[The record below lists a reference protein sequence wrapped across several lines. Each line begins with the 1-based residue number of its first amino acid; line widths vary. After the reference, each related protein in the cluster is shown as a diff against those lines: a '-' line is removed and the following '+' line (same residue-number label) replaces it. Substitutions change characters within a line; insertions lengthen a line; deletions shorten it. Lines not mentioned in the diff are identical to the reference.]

1 MIRIRLPADLL
12 SYSEIIDVCCSRKV
26 GYIGY
31 RNDVSSNKKYLLDIG
46 NDYEEYAR
54 LNDLYSFDT
63 ILPIEPNGL
72 ICGQLNNSHMVQLY
86 NSRLRDCRS
95 GGVYDAILNSAKSPE
110 IQCPFCGGIS
120 TPSQIDHFLP
130 KSRYGHFS
138 VFPYN
143 LIPICKDCNTEFKGE
158 FFPTEKNK
166 QLIHPYLDEDCFF
179 NEQWLYA
186 EYIDNGTGDGTVRY
200 FINLPI
206 AWSDD
211 KKEKIKFHF
220 EMFHLADRFSAYS
233 VGSLSDIL
241 VQMKSYK
248 EKGTSMEDFEECSID
263 SVIESESR
271 ANHWKKALFQAVKD
285 KISVIWGRI

>member
-1 MIRIRLPADLL
+1 MIRLNLPTSLP
-12 SYSEIIDVCCSRKV
+12 SYSDIIDECCSKNIQ
-26 GYIGY
+26 YKK
-31 RNDVSSNKKYLLDIG
+31 DVLSNKSFLMQKG
-46 NDYEEYAR
+46 NDYKILAQS
-54 LNDLYSFDT
+54 NDLYIFN
-63 ILPIEPNGL
+63 INLPKNQNEL

-86 NSRLRDCRS
+86 KYCLRKCRS
-95 GGVYDAILNSAKSPE
+95 GGVYDAILNSAKNPK

-143 LIPICKDCNTEFKGE
+143 LIPICKDCNTEFKKE

-241 VQMKSYK
+241 VQMKSHK